1 VMGIDPDA
9 GGFECALVEGGSER
23 PKCRRFSVSTRGLEE
38 FVRWVAEEEPQ
49 IVAVEGIHGQS
60 EPIEKA
66 LRKAG
71 VVFYSLVPRR
81 VEKYRKAVLGEN
93 KNNRLDAEA
102 VAGYALSLR
111 EQGRLE
117 RWRGVWEPDGELRL
131 LSRRHESVGKQ
142 INGETNRL
150 WKVLRAASGDLYLAL
165 GGGGQE
171 AEGAPGMLENKGILT
186 LISNEPQLGG
196 WKELSED
203 ALMAAMGGGE
213 YRGRRQLLRNLRP
226 AMERVPAISES
237 MQAVIRGIAG
247 HLVGLRQ
254 EQGQIEGL
262 LERLGEDRPSVLAL
276 DRRPGIGR
284 LTACTIV
291 AEIIDIRRFPA
302 EKNLASYSGLG
313 RVEFKTGNQERER
326 QACGYN
332 RRLKDAL
339 MTAARNVVRFDP
351 ESHLA
356 GYQRWLLKR
365 GMEPCEV
372 TKRVARALVRVIYR
386 ELKALVE
393 PDRRTTP
400 AGAAP
405 RRAGAAKE
413 RGARKPRPSH
423 GRQPSRSLRG
433 SGALTPAKGRSRR
446 TAHPATGLTTGRR
459 AQLKESS

>member
-1 VMGIDPDA
+1 MMGIDPDA